1 MSGKKMK
8 NIKDQIKE
16 DIQNNRIILYMK
28 GSKIMPLCGFS
39 SRVVEILNQ
48 FDLRYETRDVLQND
62 ELRKQIKDYSG
73 WPTLPQLFI
82 DGEFIG
88 GCDIITQMQKDG
100 QLEKKLKLEIS

>member
-1 MSGKKMK
+1 MK

-39 SRVVEILNQ
+39 SRVIEILNQ
-48 FDLRYETRDVLQND
+48 FDVSYETRDVLQND
-62 ELRKQIKDYSG
+62 ELRKQIKDHSG

-100 QLEKKLKLEIS
+100 QLEKKLKLESS

>member
-62 ELRKQIKDYSG
+62 ELRKQINDYSG